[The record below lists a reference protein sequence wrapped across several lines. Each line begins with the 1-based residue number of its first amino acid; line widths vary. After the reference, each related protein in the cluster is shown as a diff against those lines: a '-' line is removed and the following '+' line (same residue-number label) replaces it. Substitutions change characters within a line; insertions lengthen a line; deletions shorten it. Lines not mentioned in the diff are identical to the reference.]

1 VIEDFRKQDDGMS
14 AFRTLYSAG
23 CENLLA
29 AGRIVSAEG
38 DGWEVTRVIPA
49 AVLTGQ
55 AAGEAA
61 ALAIREGCNVADI
74 DIDKL
79 QSNLQSKGV
88 QLRFPL

>member
-1 VIEDFRKQDDGMS
+1 MF
-14 AFRTLYSAG
+14 
-23 CENLLA
+23 A

-61 ALAIREGCNVADI
+61 ALAVRDGCGVADV
-74 DIDKL
+74 DMEEL
-79 QSNLQSKGV
+79 QSNLRAKGV
-88 QLRFPL
+88 QLRYPV